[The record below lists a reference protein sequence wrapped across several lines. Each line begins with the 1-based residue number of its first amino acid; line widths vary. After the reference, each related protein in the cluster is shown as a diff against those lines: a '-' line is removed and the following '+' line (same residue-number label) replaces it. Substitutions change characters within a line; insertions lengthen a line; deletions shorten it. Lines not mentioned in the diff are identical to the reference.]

1 MIDKNITI
9 VIETIKKMNGNSTD
23 ISSKEMTLNGQKIA
37 YLFLESTSSEDKI
50 SLLLAKSISNDIKT
64 KTSCF
69 TDTTLIIGWL
79 RI

>member
-23 ISSKEMTLNGQKIA
+23 ISSKEMDLNGQKIA

-50 SLLLAKSISNDIKT
+50 SLVLGKSISNDIKIR
-64 KTSCF
+64 SF
-69 TDTTLIIGWL
+69 S
-79 RI
+79 RFH